1 VSGFG
6 PSITWEVSVST
17 VHRSTSQMADDA
29 IAVIDYIGWNNGR
42 ELHIVGVSL
51 GGMISQGDLL
61 VSFVPTSLRLLNVEL
76 ALKIPERILSLSL
89 VVTKAGSAG
98 LWANMTP
105 VCYLP
110 SLG

>member
-1 VSGFG
+1 
-6 PSITWEVSVST
+6 
-17 VHRSTSQMADDA
+17 MADDA
-29 IAVIDYIGWNNGR
+29 IAVIDYVGWNNGR

-51 GGMISQGDLL
+51 GGMISQGDSLL
-61 VSFVPTSLRLLNVEL
+61 SFVPTSLRNVEL

-98 LWANMTP
+98 FWANLTP
-105 VCYLP
+105 VCCLS